1 MCPFI
6 SDEEKSVVIQTP
18 ALVRDRLGAAG
29 QAPSSTQRS
38 SAVSR
43 GPGIVITH

>member
-6 SDEEKSVVIQTP
+6 SDEEKSVVTLAP
-18 ALVRDRLGAAG
+18 ALVRGRLGAAG
-29 QAPSSTQRS
+29 QAPWSTQRS

-43 GPGIVITH
+43 GPESVTH